1 MYGFWYALI
10 AYQNGI
16 DADLSAVRVCG
27 EDVTLNMLLS
37 RLAILISVGLA
48 GAFALKITVML

>member
-37 RLAILISVGLA
+37 RLAILPSDN
-48 GAFALKITVML
+48 FS